1 MFSLKDARDRR
12 KFTLA
17 GRSLVL
23 FIFIYFILKRKK
35 CLLLII
41 YTVLISMQV
50 CSLKKIDIL
59 DSNATCRQVL
69 TTFDMHNNF
78 KMMDHY
84 GTVTA
89 HSKFR
94 SIFFLEFSTS
104 GIMNDIEQFLNIY
117 LLITLPARALGNQ
130 VRLKTYLFL
139 TFNTSM

>member
-1 MFSLKDARDRR
+1 MPPTDNLHSPFHPTPYKYV
-12 KFTLA
+12 
-17 GRSLVL
+17 G
-23 FIFIYFILKRKK
+23 
-35 CLLLII
+35 
-41 YTVLISMQV
+41 MQP
-50 CSLKKIDIL
+50 KKIDIL

-104 GIMNDIEQFLNIY
+104 GIMNDI
-117 LLITLPARALGNQ
+117 
-130 VRLKTYLFL
+130 
-139 TFNTSM
+139 